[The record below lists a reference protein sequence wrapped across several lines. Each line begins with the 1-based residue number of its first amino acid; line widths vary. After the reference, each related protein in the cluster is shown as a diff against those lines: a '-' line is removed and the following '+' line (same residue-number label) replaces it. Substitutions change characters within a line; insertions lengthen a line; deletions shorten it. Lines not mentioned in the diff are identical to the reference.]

1 MGYSKMTHFSTAIAS
16 YGRSPGRQESADF
29 EAQFGLFRRET
40 LTTGPAGTVTKL
52 FADLRQVNRGELIAE
67 HPERHLQGTRLRI
80 ERTQGHGTWDLYRL
94 DQDLYVVAAD
104 GIYDTER
111 LEIVPGE
118 GLVEFHLRLAGT
130 LEMTLPGT
138 DVPLTVAGPRLLMM
152 HQPPGIDVSERVMP
166 RMRDSGVS
174 LYCRRQ
180 LLAELAHRNG
190 VERWDVLE
198 EIEQLSADSVWHRQ
212 VALSPTL
219 LYIGKSLLDSPYRNG
234 IRLLHAEAKALELL
248 CEVLGQAQKQR
259 EEAQQAICEAEVR
272 QLEVA
277 RRMLA
282 TNLSEPLR
290 NRDIARKVAMSESK
304 LNRLFKLRFGVT
316 VFDYGLECRM
326 QTALE
331 LLRCRH
337 MSVNQ
342 VAFAV
347 GYRHQT
353 SFTSAFFDYFGF
365 LPSKARTQMR

>member
-1 MGYSKMTHFSTAIAS
+1 
-16 YGRSPGRQESADF
+16 
-29 EAQFGLFRRET
+29 
-40 LTTGPAGTVTKL
+40 VTKL

-67 HPERHLQGTRLRI
+67 HPERHLQGTRLQI

-111 LEIVPGE
+111 LETVPGE

-130 LEMTLPGT
+130 LEMTLS
-138 DVPLTVAGPRLLMM
+138 DSSAPLTVTGPRLLMM
-152 HQPPGIDVSERVMP
+152 YQPPGVDVSERIMP
-166 RMRDSGVS
+166 RVRDSAVS
-174 LYCRRQ
+174 LYCRPQ
-180 LLAELAHRNG
+180 LLADLARRNG
-190 VERWDVLE
+190 IERWDLLE
-198 EIEQLSADSVWHRQ
+198 EIDGLSDNSVWYRQ

-219 LYIGKSLLDSPYRNG
+219 LYIGKSLLSSPYRNG
-234 IRLLHAEAKALELL
+234 IRLLHAEAKTLELL
-248 CEVLGQAQKQR
+248 CGVLGEVQKQR
-259 EEAQQAICEAEVR
+259 EEAHQAISETEAR

-282 TNLSEPLR
+282 TNLSEPMR
-290 NRDIARKVAMSESK
+290 NRDIARTVAMSESK

-365 LPSKARTQMR
+365 LPSKARTQMC

>member
-1 MGYSKMTHFSTAIAS
+1 MSVAGFGSSA
-16 YGRSPGRQESADF
+16 GRRQLARL
-29 EAQFGLFRRET
+29 EAQFGLFRREA
-40 LTTGPAGTVTKL
+40 LATGPAGTVSKL
-52 FADLRQVNRGELIAE
+52 FADLRHVNRGELIAE

-80 ERTQGHGTWDLYRL
+80 ERAQGSGTWDLYRL

-104 GIYDTER
+104 GIYEAER
-111 LEIVPGE
+111 LETVPGE
-118 GLVEFHLRLAGT
+118 GLVEFHLRLTGT
-130 LEMTLPGT
+130 LEMTLPRSSS
-138 DVPLTVAGPRLLMM
+138 PLTVTGPQLLMM
-152 HQPPGIDVSERVMP
+152 YQAPGIDVSERVMP
-166 RMRDSGVS
+166 RVRDSGVS
-174 LYCRRQ
+174 LYCGRQ
-180 LLAELAHRNG
+180 WLADLARRNG
-190 VERWDVLE
+190 IERWDVLE
-198 EIEQLSADSVWHRQ
+198 EIDRLDANSVWHRQ

-248 CEVLGQAQKQR
+248 CEVLGEAQKEP
-259 EEAQQAICEAEVR
+259 EERQQAISETEVR

-290 NRDIARKVAMSESK
+290 NRDIARSVAMSESK

-331 LLRCRH
+331 LLRCCH

-365 LPSKARTQMR
+365 LPSKARKQMR

>member
-1 MGYSKMTHFSTAIAS
+1 MSHFPLAGVQ
-16 YGRSPGRQESADF
+16 GRSAGRKALAAF
-29 EAQFGLFRRET
+29 EGQFGLFRREA
-40 LTTGPAGTVTKL
+40 LATGPAGTVTQL
-52 FADLRQVNRGELIAE
+52 FADLRHVHRGELIAE

-80 ERTQGHGTWDLYRL
+80 ERSQGHATWDLYRL
-94 DQDLYVVAAD
+94 DQNLYVVAAD
-104 GIYDTER
+104 GIYETER
-111 LEIVPGE
+111 HETVPGE
-118 GLVEFHLRLAGT
+118 GLVEFHLRLSGT
-130 LEMTLPGT
+130 LEMTLPGASA
-138 DVPLTVAGPRLLMM
+138 PLMVTGPRLLMLY
-152 HQPPGIDVSERVMP
+152 QPAGIDVRERVLP
-166 RMRDSGVS
+166 RVRDSGVS
-174 LYCRRQ
+174 LYCGRQ
-180 LLAELAHRNG
+180 LLAALALRNG
-190 VERWDVLE
+190 IDRWDVLE
-198 EIEQLSADSVWHRQ
+198 EIDRLDAESVWYRE

-219 LYIGKSLLDSPYRNG
+219 LYIGKSLIDSPYRNG

-248 CEVLGQAQKQR
+248 CEVLGEAQKQR
-259 EEAQQAICEAEVR
+259 SEVPQTLSEAEAR

-290 NRDIARKVAMSESK
+290 NRDIARTVAMSESK
-304 LNRLFKLRFGVT
+304 LSRLFKLRFGVT

>member
-1 MGYSKMTHFSTAIAS
+1 MAQFSTASVS
-16 YGRSPGRQESADF
+16 YGGSPGRKELGGF
-29 EAQFGLFRRET
+29 EAQFGLFRREAIS
-40 LTTGPAGTVTKL
+40 TGPAGTVTKL
-52 FADLRQVNRGELIAE
+52 FADLRHVNRGELIAE
-67 HPERHLQGTRLRI
+67 HPERHLQGTRLQI
-80 ERTQGHGTWDLYRL
+80 ERAQGHGSWDLYRL

-104 GIYDTER
+104 GVYETER
-111 LEIVPGE
+111 LETVPGE

-130 LEMTLPGT
+130 LEMALPGAPT
-138 DVPLTVAGPRLLMM
+138 PLTVTGPRLLMM
-152 HQPPGIDVSERVMP
+152 YQPPGIDVSERVMP
-166 RMRDSGVS
+166 RARDSGVS
-174 LYCRRQ
+174 LYCGRQ
-180 LLAELAHRNG
+180 ILADLAHRNG
-190 VERWDVLE
+190 IGRWDVLE
-198 EIEQLSADSVWHRQ
+198 EINGLSADRVWHREL
-212 VALSPTL
+212 ALSPTL
-219 LYIGKSLLDSPYRNG
+219 LYIGKSLVDSPYRNG
-234 IRLLHAEAKALELL
+234 IRLLHAEAKSLELL
-248 CEVLGQAQKQR
+248 CEVLGEAQKQR
-259 EEAQQAICEAEVR
+259 EETQQTISESEVH

-290 NRDIARKVAMSESK
+290 NRDIARTVAMSESK

-326 QTALE
+326 QAALE